1 MDGAS
6 SAATVLQL
14 IQVATQVSAALGQYV
29 VSVKNAQAS
38 CDKLIKH
45 ISIII
50 SAATSAKDILDTSQS
65 SHSSG
70 CDTLLTE
77 WFADN
82 GHPAQCMKEFDDL
95 LSLLTTNS
103 NGGMKWSA
111 KLMWP
116 LKERKI
122 KAAIKTFD
130 QHSAYFQLFLSVV
143 NSKAVK
149 QIGETQD
156 KVRDMVSGI
165 EHGVKAIATD
175 RAHEVEL
182 TKSEQLNATEAQQ
195 LNAVLRWFNAFDCT
209 VKHEVTLRQR
219 QEQTCGWFFRVQQ
232 FLDWRM
238 ALIGFIWLNGK
249 PGAGKSVLAAFRIA
263 DERRNSCLF
272 LLRFRKPT
280 IHQRKGCHVLPG
292 GPASSKFPC

>member
-50 SAATSAKDILDTSQS
+50 SAATSAKDILDSSQS

-70 CDTLLTE
+70 CDTLLIE

-95 LSLLTTNS
+95 LDLLTTNS
-103 NGGMKWSA
+103 NGGMKWST

-122 KAAIKTFD
+122 KAAIQTFD

-143 NSKAVK
+143 NS
-149 QIGETQD
+149 
-156 KVRDMVSGI
+156 
-165 EHGVKAIATD
+165 
-175 RAHEVEL
+175 
-182 TKSEQLNATEAQQ
+182 
-195 LNAVLRWFNAFDCT
+195 
-209 VKHEVTLRQR
+209 
-219 QEQTCGWFFRVQQ
+219 
-232 FLDWRM
+232 
-238 ALIGFIWLNGK
+238 
-249 PGAGKSVLAAFRIA
+249 
-263 DERRNSCLF
+263 
-272 LLRFRKPT
+272 
-280 IHQRKGCHVLPG
+280 
-292 GPASSKFPC
+292 